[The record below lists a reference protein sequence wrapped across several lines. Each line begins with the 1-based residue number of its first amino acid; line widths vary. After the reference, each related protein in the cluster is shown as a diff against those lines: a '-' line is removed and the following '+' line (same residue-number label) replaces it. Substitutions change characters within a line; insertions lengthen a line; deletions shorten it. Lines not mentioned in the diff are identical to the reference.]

1 MAEVDN
7 AAPVG
12 AKEDGVVQPAL
23 VVPERAAREK
33 LGVLKMHERTIPPRL
48 QKRDVLDPH
57 DPRFAIVSQEN
68 EIVTIKCGE
77 HALALNSGRGQALR
91 FFLDWY

>member
-33 LGVLKMHERTIPPRL
+33 LGVLKMHERTIPPRF

-57 DPRFAIVSQEN
+57 DPSLGVVCQEGK
-68 EIVTIKCGE
+68 VVPPK
-77 HALALNSGRGQALR
+77 SGRFPISEAGIGYLG
-91 FFLDWY
+91 FFLA